1 MAFLGA
7 TLLRCSPVTLRDTP
21 AARLLRIWAVDCSEP
36 IRRGPKERNTMTVR
50 LHRGDLPDL
59 SRYTDTVA
67 IDTETMGL
75 HPHRDRLC
83 VVQMSNGDGSADVVQ
98 IPKDHG
104 KDRADAPNLKALLAN
119 PKITKIFHFARFDL
133 AALYNAFGVMPQPAY
148 CTKIA
153 SRLTRTYTD
162 RHGLKDLVRE
172 VLNID
177 LSKQQQSSDWGSQ
190 TLNEAQLVYAASDVL
205 HLHAL
210 RERLDAMLA
219 REGRMELA
227 QACFEF
233 LPTRAKLDLQ
243 GWDTEDIF
251 AHS

>member
-1 MAFLGA
+1 
-7 TLLRCSPVTLRDTP
+7 
-21 AARLLRIWAVDCSEP
+21 
-36 IRRGPKERNTMTVR
+36 MTVR

-59 SRYTDTVA
+59 SRYTHSVA

-98 IPKDHG
+98 IPKDHSE
-104 KDRADAPNLKALLAN
+104 APNLKALLAN

-133 AALYNAFGVMPQPAY
+133 AALYNAFGVMPQPVY

-153 SRLTRTYTD
+153 SRLSRTYTD

-172 VLNID
+172 VLGID
-177 LSKQQQSSDWGSQ
+177 LSKQQQSSDWGAQ
-190 TLNEAQLVYAASDVL
+190 TLSEAQLAYAASDVL
-205 HLHAL
+205 HLHGL

-219 REGRMELA
+219 REGRLELA

-233 LPTRAKLDLQ
+233 LPARARLDLQ

>member
-1 MAFLGA
+1 
-7 TLLRCSPVTLRDTP
+7 
-21 AARLLRIWAVDCSEP
+21 
-36 IRRGPKERNTMTVR
+36 MTVR

-59 SRYTDTVA
+59 SHYTGSVA

-75 HPHRDRLC
+75 NPHRDRLC
-83 VVQMSNGDGSADVVQ
+83 VVQLSNGDGSADVVQ
-98 IPKDHG
+98 IPKDH
-104 KDRADAPNLKALLAN
+104 ANAPNLKALLGN
-119 PKITKIFHFARFDL
+119 PAITKIFHFARFDV
-133 AALYNAFGVMPQPAY
+133 AALYHAFGVMPQPVY

-153 SRLTRTYTD
+153 SRLSRTYTD

-177 LSKQQQSSDWGSQ
+177 LSKQQQSSDWGAQ
-190 TLNEAQLVYAASDVL
+190 QLNEAQLAYTASDVL

-219 REGRMELA
+219 REGRTELA
-227 QACFEF
+227 KACFEF
-233 LPTRAKLDLQ
+233 LPARAKLDLG
-243 GWDTEDIF
+243 GWENEDIF